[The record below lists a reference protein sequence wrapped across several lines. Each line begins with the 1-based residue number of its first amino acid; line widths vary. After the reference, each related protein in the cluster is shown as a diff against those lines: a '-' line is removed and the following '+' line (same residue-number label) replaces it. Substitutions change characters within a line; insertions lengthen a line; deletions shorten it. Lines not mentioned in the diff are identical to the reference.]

1 MALFVSRSPLLLLA
15 RINALQGW
23 RRLKSVR
30 EQSRLLTAIISLFI
44 GGYVTVSFWLFY
56 RGLRFIAAFP
66 GLGSVLTERLLYL
79 LFAIL
84 FTLLLLSNLVIG
96 YTNFFRNREAAFLMS
111 SPVPWETIF
120 RWKFIESTLLASWA
134 FLFLIAPFLAAF
146 GLTRSVP
153 WHFYA
158 VTFVLVGLFIVLP
171 GVAGAW
177 LALALARYLD
187 RRSFRYVVVA
197 GVALLLLTAR
207 AWWRVPPESD
217 DLLETR
223 VLDMLDQLLVK
234 TRFTQFPF
242 LPSYWLST
250 SVIQWGEGVL
260 NIAGFFMLVLLS
272 NVTFFGFLAFTRLGK
287 AFNDGASAVQSR
299 GSGFVEWPWFGLRR
313 AHWPRDGAAGRPG
326 LLERFIGCFP
336 WIGHDVRALLVK
348 DTRTFWRDTAQ
359 WGQSV
364 MLFGLLGAYI
374 LNLRHFT
381 HQITNPF
388 WVNLVSY
395 LNLGACSLNLATL
408 TTRFVFPQF
417 SLEGKR
423 LWIVGMAP
431 MGLAKVVRA
440 KYWLASL
447 GSLVVTLSLMTLS
460 SYLLKMSWHRIIFF
474 GAVVSAMT
482 FSLNGL
488 AVGLGV
494 LYPNFKDANPSK
506 IVSGF
511 GGTLCLVLSFL
522 YILASILV
530 LGFGTSGL
538 HRHLSW
544 TVESFCAFGVISFSV
559 GWLPLRLGLSQ
570 LRHLEI

>member
-1 MALFVSRSPLLLLA
+1 MSSPALASPSASSHLLLLA
-15 RINALQGW
+15 RVNALQAW

-120 RWKFIESTLLASWA
+120 RWKFVESTLLASWA

-187 RRSFRYVVVA
+187 RRSFRYVVIA

-207 AWWRVPPESD
+207 AWWRVPPEND

-272 NVTFFGFLAFTRLGK
+272 NVGFFGFLAFTRLGR

-299 GSGFVEWPWFGLRR
+299 GSGFMEWPWFGLRR
-313 AHWPRDGAAGRPG
+313 
-326 LLERFIGCFP
+326 
-336 WIGHDVRALLVK
+336 
-348 DTRTFWRDTAQ
+348 
-359 WGQSV
+359 
-364 MLFGLLGAYI
+364 
-374 LNLRHFT
+374 
-381 HQITNPF
+381 
-388 WVNLVSY
+388 
-395 LNLGACSLNLATL
+395 
-408 TTRFVFPQF
+408 
-417 SLEGKR
+417 
-423 LWIVGMAP
+423 
-431 MGLAKVVRA
+431 
-440 KYWLASL
+440 
-447 GSLVVTLSLMTLS
+447 
-460 SYLLKMSWHRIIFF
+460 
-474 GAVVSAMT
+474 
-482 FSLNGL
+482 
-488 AVGLGV
+488 
-494 LYPNFKDANPSK
+494 
-506 IVSGF
+506 
-511 GGTLCLVLSFL
+511 
-522 YILASILV
+522 
-530 LGFGTSGL
+530 
-538 HRHLSW
+538 
-544 TVESFCAFGVISFSV
+544 
-559 GWLPLRLGLSQ
+559 
-570 LRHLEI
+570 